1 MLLSEK
7 QINVYTLLKPMARY
21 KELFEHLRTQIMR
34 EEWTV
39 GSQLPTELE
48 LAQSHTVS
56 RGTVRQA
63 LDLLVQEGYVE
74 RIQGRGTFVSFKY
87 LNNKASR
94 EASERRIGLILPY
107 MRDQLSLD
115 ILIGVEQAVKSRGYQ
130 FSFAYAD
137 ERAEQQARDIQ
148 RMLADRVAGLVI
160 FPVSNMS
167 YDSSIWQ
174 LKAEDMPFVL
184 IDRYFPDLQCDR
196 VTADNFG
203 GAYRATEHLIILGHT
218 RIAFVYDTLAD
229 LRTTSVNDR
238 YLGYR
243 QALNDYHIPFD
254 QKLTMR
260 IDKSKTDSVV
270 DPFVE
275 LLQKPKR
282 PQAIFAV
289 NDFLALRLLQT
300 ARRCNITIP
309 NDLALIGFDDVT
321 LAAHIS
327 PSLTTVGQPRV
338 EIGFS
343 TGNLLLNR
351 IEGYDGP
358 YSHTV
363 LPTNLIVRESCG
375 ARLHVSRNSESLE
388 NIQTGDQPN

>member
-1 MLLSEK
+1 
-7 QINVYTLLKPMARY
+7 MARY
-21 KELFEHLRTQIMR
+21 KEVFERLRTQIIGQ
-34 EEWTV
+34 ELAV
-39 GSQLPTELE
+39 GTKLPSELE
-48 LAQSHTVS
+48 LAQAHGVS

-63 LDLLVQEGYVE
+63 LDLLVQEGCVE
-74 RIQGRGTFVSFKY
+74 RIQGKGTFVRLQDHSI
-87 LNNKASR
+87 KANRDS
-94 EASERRIGLILPY
+94 SERRIGLILPY

-137 ERAEQQARDIQ
+137 ERVEQQARDIQ

-174 LKAEDMPFVL
+174 LKAEGIPFVL
-184 IDRYFPDLQCDR
+184 IDRYFPDLDCDR

-218 RIAFVYDTLAD
+218 QIAFLYDGLAD

-238 YLGYR
+238 FAGYR
-243 QALNDYHIPFD
+243 QALSDYHIPFD
-254 QKLTMR
+254 QKRILQ
-260 IDKSKTDSVV
+260 IDKLKNDGLA

-275 LLQKPKR
+275 LLQKPNR

-289 NDFLALRLLQT
+289 NDFLALRLLQA
-300 ARRCNITIP
+300 ARRCGIVVP
-309 NDLALIGFDDVT
+309 NELALIGFDDVT
-321 LAAHIS
+321 LSAHIS
-327 PSLTTVGQPRV
+327 PALTTVGQPRV

-358 YSHTV
+358 YTHTV

-388 NIQTGDQPN
+388 NIQAGDHSR

>member
-1 MLLSEK
+1 
-7 QINVYTLLKPMARY
+7 MARY
-21 KELFEHLRTQIMR
+21 KELFERLRTQIIR
-34 EEWTV
+34 QELAV
-39 GSQLPTELE
+39 GTQLPTELE
-48 LAQSHTVS
+48 LAQVHGVS

-63 LDLLVQEGYVE
+63 LDLLVQEGCVE
-74 RIQGRGTFVSFKY
+74 RIQGKGTFVSIKY
-87 LNNKASR
+87 LNAKPSR
-94 EASERRIGLILPY
+94 ESSERRIGLILPY

-137 ERAEQQARDIQ
+137 ERVEQQARDIQ

-174 LKAEDMPFVL
+174 LKAEGVPFVL
-184 IDRYFPDLQCDR
+184 IDRYFPELDCDR

-218 RIAFVYDTLAD
+218 QIAFLYDSLAD
-229 LRTTSVNDR
+229 LRTTSVSDR
-238 YLGYR
+238 YAGYR
-243 QALNDYHIPFD
+243 QALSDYHIPFD
-254 QKLTMR
+254 QKLTLR
-260 IDKSKTDSVV
+260 IDKPKHEGLS
-270 DPFVE
+270 DPFFE
-275 LLQKPKR
+275 LLQKPNR
-282 PQAIFAV
+282 PNAIFAV
-289 NDFLALRLLQT
+289 NDFLALRTLQA
-300 ARRCNITIP
+300 ARRCDITVP
-309 NDLALIGFDDVT
+309 NELALIGFDDVT
-321 LAAHIS
+321 LSAHIS
-327 PSLTTVGQPRV
+327 PALTTVGQPRV

-375 ARLHVSRNSESLE
+375 ARLHVSRNSESSE
-388 NIQTGDQPN
+388 NTQTGDQDG